1 MAQSKVGAA
10 DVGAIRKAFAHFP
23 SGVAVLA
30 VEADGAKHAIVAS
43 SFMVG
48 VSLEPTLVAIAV
60 QKSSETWSQ
69 VRDAPR
75 LGVSIFS
82 RRQSDLIRKLAGRDR
97 ATRFDQVRTETLDN
111 GAVLLDDA
119 ALWLETSVHRVDDAG
134 DHWLALLEV
143 VHLGVGMEEPLVWHG
158 STFRELAVAGS
169 VDVS

>member
-1 MAQSKVGAA
+1 MARSKVGAA
-10 DVGAIRKAFAHFP
+10 DASAIRKAFAHFP

-30 VEADGAKHAIVAS
+30 VEAEGTKHAIVAS

-69 VRDAPR
+69 IKDAPR

-82 RRQSDLIRKLAGRDR
+82 RGQSDLIRKLAGRER
-97 ATRFDQVRTETLDN
+97 ATRFDQVQAETLDN

-119 ALWLETSVHRVDDAG
+119 ALWLESSVHRVENAG
-134 DHWLALLEV
+134 DHWLILLEV
-143 VHLGVGMEEPLVWHG
+143 VQLGVGMKEPLVWHG
-158 STFRELAVAGS
+158 STFRELAAASS
-169 VDVS
+169 VDLS